1 MEMNMWMQRM
11 DVIISDWGLCKWSV
25 CRFDM
30 WCKSQK
36 DQSWRDHDRNKS
48 AYFRRCLMFLDITF
62 NPHAENKF
70 SLYKKKRRNV
80 LIVLVVMWGHSVL
93 LWLTQGNLRLPSGH
107 WPPLLILVLI
117 CKCICWSNLNVITNA
132 TWLDEANKCART
144 TSCRWQSWQSWKARW
159 QCFSIFFFFLKHSWF
174 RYAVVSFAGSIFQM
188 VSLCQWINCILLNV
202 EFCTFPED
210 STKLNSG
217 SHTGIV
223 LWGPNMSGDRLNN
236 KAMTESSDTGHSGTF

>member
-1 MEMNMWMQRM
+1 MEMNVWMQRM

-70 SLYKKKRRNV
+70 GLYKKKKRNV

-107 WPPLLILVLI
+107 WPSLLILVLI
-117 CKCICWSNLNVITNA
+117 CKCICLSNLNVITNA

-144 TSCRWQSWQSWKARW
+144 TSDGRLAVDRVG
-159 QCFSIFFFFLKHSWF
+159 CFSIFFSFWNTAGSDMRSSLLLGPSSKWFLYASESTASFWMSNSALFLK
-174 RYAVVSFAGSIFQM
+174 
-188 VSLCQWINCILLNV
+188 
-202 EFCTFPED
+202 T
-210 STKLNSG
+210 T
-217 SHTGIV
+217 
-223 LWGPNMSGDRLNN
+223 PN
-236 KAMTESSDTGHSGTF
+236 

>member
-1 MEMNMWMQRM
+1 
-11 DVIISDWGLCKWSV
+11 
-25 CRFDM
+25 
-30 WCKSQK
+30 
-36 DQSWRDHDRNKS
+36 
-48 AYFRRCLMFLDITF
+48 
-62 NPHAENKF
+62 
-70 SLYKKKRRNV
+70 
-80 LIVLVVMWGHSVL
+80 MWGHSVL

-117 CKCICWSNLNVITNA
+117 CKCICLSNLNVIRNA

-144 TSCRWQSWQSWKARW
+144 TSDGLHAVDRVG
-159 QCFSIFFFFLKHSWF
+159 CFSFFFFFLKHSWF

-210 STKLNSG
+210 NTKLNSG
-217 SHTGIV
+217 SHAGIF
-223 LWGPNMSGDRLNN
+223 LSGDRLNN